1 MKITTVLFD
10 LDGTLLPM
18 DQDLFV
24 KAYFKGLAT
33 RLAPHGYNPQALID
47 SIWKGTAV
55 MVRNDGSCTN
65 EEAFWN
71 YFASV
76 FGEDARNDEAKFR
89 EFYET
94 EFQNVQKVCGFTPAA
109 REIIDLVKTLGLR
122 TVLATNPIF
131 PAIATESRMRWAG
144 LDTTDFE
151 YYTTYENST
160 CCKPNP
166 AYYTE
171 ILNKLG
177 LQPEECAMIGNDAIE
192 DTAASKAGI
201 RQVFLLT
208 DCLINKDGRDISNF
222 PQGSF
227 NELKEFLEHLND

>member
-24 KAYFKGLAT
+24 KAYFKGLAY

-47 SIWKGTAV
+47 SIRKGTAV
-55 MVRNDGSCTN
+55 MVRNDGSRTN

-76 FGEDARNDEAKFR
+76 FGEDARNDEPKFR

-109 REIIDLVKTLGLR
+109 REIIDLVKSLGLR

-171 ILNKLG
+171 ILTKLG
-177 LQPEECAMIGNDAIE
+177 LQPEECVMIGNDAIE
-192 DTAASKAGI
+192 DTAALKAGI
-201 RQVFLLT
+201 QHVFLLT
-208 DCLINKDGRDISNF
+208 DCLLNKDGRDISAY
-222 PQGSF
+222 PHGGVE
-227 NELKEFLEHLND
+227 ELKAFIRNLNN

>member
-18 DQDLFV
+18 DQDLFI
-24 KAYFKGLAT
+24 KAYFKGLAA
-33 RLAPHGYNPQALID
+33 RLAPCGYDPHALID
-47 SIWKGTAV
+47 SIWKGTAA
-55 MVRNDGSCTN
+55 MVSNDGSRSN
-65 EEAFWN
+65 EETFWN

-76 FGEDARNDEAKFR
+76 FGEDARQDEPKFR
-89 EFYET
+89 TFYET
-94 EFQNVQKVCGFTPAA
+94 EFQNIQKVCGYTSAA
-109 REIIDLVKTLGLR
+109 REVIDLVHQMGYR
-122 TVLATNPIF
+122 AVLATNPIF

-144 LDTTDFE
+144 LAPSDFE

-177 LQPEECAMIGNDAIE
+177 LCPKECVMVGNDAVE
-192 DTAASKAGI
+192 DTAALKAGI
-201 RQVFLLT
+201 PQVFLLT
-208 DCLINKDGRDISNF
+208 DCLINKSGQDLIQY
-222 PQGSF
+222 PQGGF
-227 NELKEFLEHLND
+227 RELTNWLKQLND

>member
-24 KAYFKGLAT
+24 KAYFKGLAY
-33 RLAPHGYNPQALID
+33 RLAPHGYDPQALID

-55 MVRNDGSCTN
+55 MVRNDGSRTN

-76 FGEDARNDEAKFR
+76 FGEDARNDEPKFR

-109 REIIDLVKTLGLR
+109 REIIDLVKSLGLR

-171 ILNKLG
+171 ILNMLG
-177 LQPEECAMIGNDAIE
+177 LRPEECVMIGNDAIE
-192 DTAASKAGI
+192 DTAALKAGI
-201 RQVFLLT
+201 PQVFLLT
-208 DCLINKDGRDISNF
+208 DCLLNKDGRDISAY
-222 PQGSF
+222 PHGGVE
-227 NELKEFLEHLND
+227 ELKAFIRSLNN

>member
-24 KAYFKGLAT
+24 KAYFKGLAF
-33 RLAPHGYNPQALID
+33 RLAPHGYDPQALID
-47 SIWKGTAV
+47 SIWKGTAA
-55 MVRNDGSCTN
+55 MIRNDGSCTN

-76 FGEDARNDEAKFR
+76 FGENARSDEPKFR

-109 REIIDLVKTLGLR
+109 REIIDLVKSLGLR
-122 TVLATNPIF
+122 TILATNPIF
-131 PAIATESRMRWAG
+131 PAIATETRMRWAG
-144 LDTTDFE
+144 LTPADFE
-151 YYTTYENST
+151 FYTTYENST
-160 CCKPNP
+160 SCKPNP

-177 LQPEECAMIGNDAIE
+177 LRPEECVMIGNDAIE
-192 DTAASKAGI
+192 DTAALKAGI

>member
-1 MKITTVLFD
+1 MNITTILFD

-24 KAYFKGLAT
+24 KAYFKGLAS
-33 RLAPHGYNPQALID
+33 RLAPYGYEPQTLID
-47 SIWKGTAV
+47 SIWKGTAA
-55 MVRNDGSCTN
+55 MVRNDGRCTN

-76 FGEDARNDEAKFR
+76 FGEQARLDEPKFR
-89 EFYET
+89 VFYET
-94 EFQNVQKVCGFTPAA
+94 EFQKVQEVCGYTPAA
-109 REIIDLVKTLGLR
+109 REIIDLVKTKGYR
-122 TVLATNPIF
+122 VVLATNPIF

-144 LDTTDFE
+144 LEPQDFE

-171 ILNKLG
+171 ILNKLD
-177 LQPEECAMIGNDAIE
+177 LTPEECVMVGNDAIE
-192 DTAASKAGI
+192 DTAALKAGI
-201 RQVFLLT
+201 SQVFLLT
-208 DCLINKDGRDISNF
+208 ECLLNKDGRDISLY
-222 PQGSF
+222 PQGGF
-227 NELKEFLEHLND
+227 AELADFINSLNR

>member
-24 KAYFKGLAT
+24 KAYFKGLAGK
-33 RLAPHGYNPQALID
+33 LAPHGYDPQALID

-76 FGEDARNDEAKFR
+76 FGEEARKDEPKFR

-94 EFQNVQKVCGFTPAA
+94 EFQNVRHVCGYRPEA
-109 REIIDLVKTLGLR
+109 REVIDLVKEKGLR
-122 TVLATNPIF
+122 LILATNPIF

-144 LDTTDFE
+144 LTPEDFE
-151 YYTTYENST
+151 FYTTYENST

-171 ILNKLG
+171 ILHKLG
-177 LQPEECAMIGNDAIE
+177 LKPDECVMVGNDAIE
-192 DTAASKAGI
+192 DTAALKAGI

-208 DCLINKDGRDISNF
+208 DCLLNKDGRDITAY
-222 PQGSF
+222 PQGGF
-227 NELKEFLEHLND
+227 AELKSFIESLNK

>member
-18 DQDLFV
+18 DQELFV
-24 KAYFKGLAT
+24 KAYFKGLAAK
-33 RLAPHGYNPQALID
+33 LMPHGYDPQALID
-47 SIWKGTAV
+47 AIWKGTAV
-55 MVRNDGSCTN
+55 MVRNDGSRTN

-76 FGEDARNDEAKFR
+76 FGEDARKDEPKFR

-94 EFQNVQKVCGFTPAA
+94 EFQHVQKVCGYDPAA
-109 REIIDLVKTLGLR
+109 REVVDLAKSLGYR
-122 TVLATNPIF
+122 VVLATNPIF

-144 LDTTDFE
+144 LSPADFE
-151 YYTTYENST
+151 FYTTYENSS

-171 ILNKLG
+171 ILSKLG
-177 LQPEECAMIGNDAIE
+177 LCPEECVMVGNDAVE
-192 DTAASKAGI
+192 DTAALQAGI
-201 RQVFLLT
+201 SQVFLIT
-208 DCLINKDGRDISNF
+208 DCLLNKDSRDISAY
-222 PQGSF
+222 PQGGF
-227 NELKEFLEHLND
+227 EELKTFLRGLER

>member
-33 RLAPHGYNPQALID
+33 HLVPHGYETNALID
-47 SIWKGTAV
+47 SIWKGTAA
-55 MVRNDGSCTN
+55 MVRNNGSCTN

-71 YFASV
+71 YFASI
-76 FGEDARNDEAKFR
+76 FGEGARNDEPKFR

-94 EFQNVQKVCGFTPAA
+94 EFQNVRKVCGYTPAA
-109 REIIDLVKTLGLR
+109 REIIDLVKSLGLR

-131 PAIATESRMRWAG
+131 PAIATESRIRWAG
-144 LDTTDFE
+144 LNPTDFE
-151 YYTTYENST
+151 HYTTYENST

-177 LQPEECAMIGNDAIE
+177 LQPEECVMIGNDAVE
-192 DTAASKAGI
+192 DTAALKAGI
-201 RQVFLLT
+201 SQVFLLT
-208 DCLINKDGRDISNF
+208 DCIINKDSRDISCY
-222 PQGSF
+222 PQGGF
-227 NELKEFLEHLND
+227 VELKAFIQGLNE

>member
-1 MKITTVLFD
+1 MKITAILFD

-33 RLAPHGYNPQALID
+33 KLVPHGYDPNALID
-47 SIWKGTAV
+47 SIWKGTAA
-55 MVRNDGSCTN
+55 MVRNNGQCAN
-65 EEAFWN
+65 ETAFWN

-76 FGEDARNDEAKFR
+76 FGEAARNDEPKFR

-94 EFQNVQKVCGFTPAA
+94 EFQKVRHVCGFAPEA
-109 REIIDLVKTLGLR
+109 REVIDQAKAMGLR
-122 TVLATNPIF
+122 VILATNPIF

-144 LDTTDFE
+144 LEPGDFE

-171 ILNKLG
+171 ILNKLQ
-177 LQPEECAMIGNDAIE
+177 LEPAECVMVGNDAVE
-192 DTAASKAGI
+192 DTAALAAGI
-201 RQVFLLT
+201 SQVFMLT
-208 DCLINKDGRDISNF
+208 DCLLNKDGRDITAYPNGGF
-222 PQGSF
+222 Q
-227 NELKEFLEHLND
+227 ELKEFIRRLNN